1 MKKIRKA
8 ESLAAGCAC
17 KTKGSSGSLTEVST
31 DKSLWRPSGH
41 STEACKTKGSSGSPT
56 EVSTDGAF
64 GGPQITAEKDFS
76 FKSSPAILYTTSK

>member
-8 ESLAAGCAC
+8 ESLAAGAAC

-31 DKSLWRPSGH
+31 DR
-41 STEACKTKGSSGSPT
+41 
-56 EVSTDGAF
+56 AF